1 MKRHQNPARA
11 SRGQQYQSATL
22 TEGHFDS
29 ATVKVAAKIAKRAR
43 QQGAYLGR
51 GNFGE
56 VYGIEGHVVK
66 YPVLRDIHD
75 RPRSPA
81 EARGY
86 LLHEAGVANELA
98 EAGHRIVPV
107 TVFVEL
113 PDGTPALVREYG
125 EPLSKVAADEVVA
138 LEKGLYDVEATGKH
152 GWDVADELLVMRRKD
167 GTLFV
172 ADVGWWRVRQ
182 KPRSGWAGASLL
194 PDLLGRWAVSAGL
207 PKTTKK
213 GLAINF
219 AAKMDYLLGEIA
231 ILETEEHPDDYENW
245 GEDLGPE
252 LAGQIAQRIE
262 SGLAVPD
269 DVIDLL
275 IRVERA
281 LERKGITI
289 AVDTTPDLLRKLK
302 RRTRIRRRR
311 TQRDLQELRAAR

>member
-1 MKRHQNPARA
+1 M
-11 SRGQQYQSATL
+11 
-22 TEGHFDS
+22 
-29 ATVKVAAKIAKRAR
+29 
-43 QQGAYLGR
+43 
-51 GNFGE
+51 
-56 VYGIEGHVVK
+56 
-66 YPVLRDIHD
+66 
-75 RPRSPA
+75 
-81 EARGY
+81 
-86 LLHEAGVANELA
+86 HEAGVANELA

-182 KPRSGWAGASLL
+182 EPRSGWAGASLL

-302 RRTRIRRRR
+302 RRTKIRRRR